1 MNVPT
6 DRAPQNCVLA
16 SLNQMGRNSET
27 APSFLRGPTT
37 SPVATRLSS
46 LPKLPLQDYARAR
59 SVSLQP
65 DSAGYAVWRIRNW
78 KYIRHI
84 NALSHSTSIGGR
96 NPPLRGGG
104 EPRQAGS
111 PTPTPGVS
119 RARSA
124 PTQFPDP
131 TTAVPYCQAPD
142 RRRLPPEQP
151 HRKGDHPWLT
161 RLCPASSR
169 AQP

>member
-84 NALSHSTSIGGR
+84 NALSHSTSIGGETHPYGVGENR
-96 NPPLRGGG
+96 AKRVLPLPPQGF
-104 EPRQAGS
+104 
-111 PTPTPGVS
+111 
-119 RARSA
+119 RARDQRPPSSPIQRRRSRTA
-124 PTQFPDP
+124 RHQ
-131 TTAVPYCQAPD
+131 TAVVFHQSSQ
-142 RRRLPPEQP
+142 PEKETT
-151 HRKGDHPWLT
+151 HG
-161 RLCPASSR
+161 
-169 AQP
+169 

>member
-104 EPRQAGS
+104 ENRAKRVLPLPPQGFCARDQRPPSS
-111 PTPTPGVS
+111 PIQRRRS
-119 RARSA
+119 RTARH
-124 PTQFPDP
+124 Q
-131 TTAVPYCQAPD
+131 TAVVFHQSSQ
-142 RRRLPPEQP
+142 PEKETT
-151 HRKGDHPWLT
+151 HG
-161 RLCPASSR
+161 
-169 AQP
+169 